1 MDDFT
6 MLLGLLM
13 LGCGI
18 YCLYAAVMLKTKGVI
33 NKTILLGKD
42 TDPRKCKDK
51 EGYISCVFPKTLVL
65 GAVCTL
71 YAVVDLVNS
80 FFVKIPVLWYI
91 MLAAFLVVL
100 VWFGA
105 TTSKAAKKYF

>member
-1 MDDFT
+1 MSDFT
-6 MLLGLLM
+6 MLLSIFM

-51 EGYISCVFPKTLVL
+51 QGYINCVFPKTLVL
-65 GAVCTL
+65 GIVCTL
-71 YAVVDLVNS
+71 YAVVDLVNT
-80 FFVKIPVLWYI
+80 FVVKIPIFWYI

-100 VWFGA
+100 IWFGA
-105 TTSKAAKKYF
+105 ATSKASKKYF